1 MNFNFGQARIAKAEG
16 FGGETIM
23 RFDDTN
29 PEAEKQE
36 YIDSILANVKW
47 LGNEPVR
54 VTYSSDYFQVCTAR
68 SRH

>member
-1 MNFNFGQARIAKAEG
+1 MLKVSYPSSSRPRTHTHTHTQARLAKAEG

-36 YIDSILANVKW
+36 YIDSILKNV
-47 LGNEPVR
+47 R
-54 VTYSSDYFQVCTAR
+54 
-68 SRH
+68 